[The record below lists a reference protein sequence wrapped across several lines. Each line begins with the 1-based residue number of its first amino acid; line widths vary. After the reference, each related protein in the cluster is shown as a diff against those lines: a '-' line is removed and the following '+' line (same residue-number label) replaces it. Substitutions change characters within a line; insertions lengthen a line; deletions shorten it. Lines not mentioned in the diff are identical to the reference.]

1 MFEKI
6 KNWFWK
12 RKLEQDVKSVNRQLL
27 NTRLEDAKSIGLLAC
42 IPDEKKLQQAEQY
55 LHKLQKA
62 NKEVNLLAFIPQKE
76 VPHYC
81 MPKLS
86 VDYIPRK
93 MVNWFGIPQGKPI
106 KDFQQKKFD
115 ILIDLC
121 LERQKVVL
129 YVVATSSAN
138 MRVGLYRDDMVKHY
152 DFMISGSEQK
162 ESMDNYII
170 EVEKYLNQINT
181 KNHE

>member
-12 RKLEQDVKSVNRQLL
+12 RKLEQEVKTVSRQLL
-27 NTRLEDAKSIGLLAC
+27 NTRLEEARNIGLLAYV
-42 IPDEKKLQQAEQY
+42 PDEKKLQQVEQY
-55 LHKLQKA
+55 LHKLQKD
-62 NKEVNLLAFIPQKE
+62 NKEVSLLTVIPQKE

-93 MVNWFGIPQGKPI
+93 MVNWFGIPQGKAVR
-106 KDFQQKKFD
+106 DFQQKKFD

-121 LERQKVVL
+121 LQPQKEIL

-138 MRVGLYRDDMVKHY
+138 MRVGLYREDMVKHY
-152 DFMISGSEQK
+152 DFMITVPEEKKSL
-162 ESMDNYII
+162 DNYIN

-181 KNHE
+181 KHYE